1 MFRMV
6 QPPTR
11 DKAMLAPFAT
21 LIFLAALWLIAKFVV
36 ETIDESGG
44 RIVAALFGR
53 THRVETR
60 IPAMRVR
67 VSPQRAARPMRAVQP
82 QWRAAA

>member
-21 LIFLAALWLIAKFVV
+21 VIFFAALWLIAKFVV

-44 RIVAALFGR
+44 RIVDA
-53 THRVETR
+53 
-60 IPAMRVR
+60 
-67 VSPQRAARPMRAVQP
+67 
-82 QWRAAA
+82 